1 MNQAAASPTLSSTSP
16 AWRIAVPTL
25 ALTLLMILV
34 QFFRETALDM
44 AAIWGAPTPMRTG

>member
-34 QFFRETALDM
+34 LFRETALDM